1 MLAGCS
7 SSTKASHRH
16 DTSSSSTT
24 PATTASVPTETVTIP
39 GMPPVLDPANIY
51 SQIKPSD
58 LQAQFASWPHRV
70 FVPNGANNTVSVL
83 DADTKTVLSTFK
95 TGRQPQ
101 HVVPSYDLTK
111 VWVLDNQG
119 NNAIPVDPITGT
131 PGKPVPVDDPY
142 NLYFTPD
149 GKYAIVVA
157 ERYQRLDYYTPDLKT
172 RQFSVTLPECEGV
185 NHGDWSADGR
195 YALFT
200 CEFQGNIAKV
210 DIMNHTVVGYIT
222 VGGMP
227 QDLRAGPDGRTFY
240 VADMMAG
247 GVHIVAGDTF
257 SKTGFVATGIGAHG
271 LTVSR
276 DAKRLFVA
284 NRGTDKLPGAARR
297 HSPGSLSILDLAT
310 NVVSKTIPVPDGGSP
325 DMGNLDVSGNELW
338 LSGRFDD
345 EAYVFNVTPGLES
358 FGQRVP
364 VGSGPHGLAVMPQP
378 GRYSLGH
385 TGNIR

>member
-1 MLAGCS
+1 
-7 SSTKASHRH
+7 
-16 DTSSSSTT
+16 
-24 PATTASVPTETVTIP
+24 
-39 GMPPVLDPANIY
+39 MPPVLDPANIY

-210 DIMNHTVVGYIT
+210 DM
-222 VGGMP
+222 MP
-227 QDLRAGPDGRTFY
+227 SAGIGPE
-240 VADMMAG
+240 AMMADG
-247 GVHIVAGDTF
+247 EVQ
-257 SKTGFVATGIGAHG
+257 SMLKE
-271 LTVSR
+271 
-276 DAKRLFVA
+276 
-284 NRGTDKLPGAARR
+284 KLAEFRTTLEGKEK
-297 HSPGSLSILDLAT
+297 DLAIFDERL
-310 NVVSKTIPVPDGGSP
+310 VSDDPKTLQELGDKFKISRERVRQLEQRLLQRLRDYLKAE
-325 DMGNLDVSGNELW
+325 MGDATDV
-338 LSGRFDD
+338 D
-345 EAYVFNVTPGLES
+345 
-358 FGQRVP
+358 
-364 VGSGPHGLAVMPQP
+364 
-378 GRYSLGH
+378 
-385 TGNIR
+385 